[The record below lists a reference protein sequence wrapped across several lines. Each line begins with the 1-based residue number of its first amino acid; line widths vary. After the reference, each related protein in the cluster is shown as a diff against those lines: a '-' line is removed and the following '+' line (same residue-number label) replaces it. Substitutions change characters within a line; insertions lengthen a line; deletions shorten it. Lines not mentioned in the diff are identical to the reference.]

1 MRVRLAYSCALAAL
15 VGSACG
21 QGEVEVVLRLPEA
34 EAALPEAADQVTL
47 RAERADGD
55 PVILTAPVRDGA
67 FDLGEL
73 PVDAYRRL
81 TVTLTSAGGGLVGYG
96 RAETPLEVSADG
108 RVRYEIPV
116 RRPRTYAAGPT
127 PDAVIEAPQTAETAR
142 LLRIDRGGAAVAAVV
157 LALPP
162 GQTPRVVASAG
173 ADLFLGV
180 GATVLR
186 LDTSLDAV
194 VAEPVATVGAAV
206 VDLAGSADGRYLV
219 IGAGTELTVVDLT
232 SGSARTVAAG
242 GPVGA
247 VTVASE
253 PDGTLAAV
261 ALVNAVKVPSQCAG
275 VRSQAV
281 VTPLDTAEAGART
294 IEFDT
299 GVADLAG
306 TSARPFIAIA
316 ALCANRVLVAELGPD
331 TVTAVTAAPPTP
343 CTTAVPDVVCAP
355 TAVVAT
361 DDHAWAAGT
370 VPSKPGTGAA
380 PEIGARH
387 QLASLALAAAPTL
400 EQIVTFPE
408 LTQPL
413 APVGKTNLVF
423 DRNMKARN
431 AVASALSLSE
441 DGAQVTL
448 TSNAMAIAPRVFIPD
463 PFFGNIEMVPWT
475 VMHQSQQFA
484 VSTRTGAIEA
494 QRRTRCT
501 VCTSDTNAGLAF
513 ELGSSCAVSVT
524 YLLPDWQCGPA
535 ADSAPV
541 ADFEGASSSSLF
553 GRP

>member
-1 MRVRLAYSCALAAL
+1 MRLAYSCALAAL
-15 VGSACG
+15 VGTACG

-34 EAALPEAADQVTL
+34 AVPEPAAQVTL

-81 TVTLTSAGGGLVGYG
+81 TVTLTSAGGGLVAFG

-142 LLRIDRGGAAVAAVV
+142 LLRVDRGGAAVTTEV
-157 LALPP
+157 LPLPVA
-162 GQTPRVVASAG
+162 QAPRVVASAG

-186 LDTSLDAV
+186 LDTALDV
-194 VAEPVATVGAAV
+194 VVPEPVATVGAAV

-219 IGAGTELTVVDLT
+219 VGAGTGLTVVDL
-232 SGSARTVAAG
+232 SDGSARTVDAG
-242 GPVGA
+242 GAVGA
-247 VTVASE
+247 VTVAAE

-261 ALVNAVKVPSQCAG
+261 ALVDAVKVPSQCAG
-275 VRSQAV
+275 VRSRAV
-281 VTPLDTAEAGART
+281 ITPLDTAEAGSRT
-294 IEFDT
+294 IELDA

-306 TSARPFIAIA
+306 AGARPFIAVA
-316 ALCANRVLVAELGPD
+316 ALCANRVLMAELGPD
-331 TVTAVTAAPPTP
+331 TVTAVTAAPAGT
-343 CTTAVPDVVCAP
+343 CGVTDDVVCAP
-355 TAVVAT
+355 AAVIAT

-370 VPSKPGTGAA
+370 VPSTPGTGAA
-380 PEIGARH
+380 PSVGARH
-387 QLASLALAAAPTL
+387 QLASIALGAAPVL

-408 LTQPL
+408 LAQPL
-413 APVGKTNLVF
+413 APVDRTSLVF

-441 DGAQVTL
+441 DGSQVTL

-463 PFFGNIEMVPWT
+463 PIFGDIEMVPWT
-475 VMHQSQQFA
+475 VLHLSQQLA

-494 QRRTRCT
+494 TRRTRCA
-501 VCTSDTNAGLAF
+501 VCTNDANAGLGF
-513 ELGSSCAVSVT
+513 ELGQSCTTTVT

-535 ADSAPV
+535 ADTAPA
-541 ADFEGASSSSLF
+541 ADFEGGASSSLF